1 MLRNRIQK
9 FNLKVS
15 RYGRIP
21 PHIKLFAEKILSLI
35 LCFYALQSAFCIFAF
50 AQERLVYDDQGKRNP
65 FIPLVTSSGRIINL
79 DQESNSELRL
89 DGIIYDGRGLS
100 YAIVNQEVVRIS
112 DWVGNYQVLKIE
124 KNKVIF
130 LKNGEPKEVELKK
143 EE

>member
-1 MLRNRIQK
+1 MLRNRIQN

-15 RYGRIP
+15 RYGGIL
-21 PHIKLFAEKILSLI
+21 PHIKLFAGKILSLI
-35 LCFYALQSAFCIFAF
+35 LCFYTLQSAFCVFAF

-79 DQESNSELRL
+79 DQESDSELRL

-100 YAIVNQEVVRIS
+100 YAIVNQEVVRIG
-112 DWVGNYQVLKIE
+112 DWAGNYQVLKIE
-124 KNKVIF
+124 KNKVTF